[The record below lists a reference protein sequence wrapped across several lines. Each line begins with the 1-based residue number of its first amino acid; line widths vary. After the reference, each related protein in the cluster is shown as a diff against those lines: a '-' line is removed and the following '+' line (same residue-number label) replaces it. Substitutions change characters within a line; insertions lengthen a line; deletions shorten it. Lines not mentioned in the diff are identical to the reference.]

1 MNRIF
6 VFFVLSLTVMTTTFP
21 SQSLSAETIKWH
33 SYDEGMSLGKSQQK
47 KIFINFFAEWCGY
60 CVKMDKSTFVDPE
73 IVSYLN
79 KNFIAIKVD
88 SDRQG
93 AVASRYK
100 VRGLPSS
107 WFVSDN
113 GEQIGNYPGYI
124 PAGNLLPILKFI
136 HTDSYKQMAFK
147 DFMKIK

>member
-21 SQSLSAETIKWH
+21 SQSVSAETIKWY
-33 SYDEGMSLGKSQQK
+33 SYDEGMSLGKSQHK

-88 SDRQG
+88 SDRQS

-124 PAGNLLPILKFI
+124 PADNLLPILKFI

-147 DFMKIK
+147 DFMKVK